1 MKNKSTVKKIYF
13 GVSLIIVLTLLIL
26 IFCLSHENGED
37 STETSGWFTT
47 LINFILPFPVS
58 ESVVRTLA
66 HFSEFACLS
75 FFMNNLFVSYK
86 NKLSPV
92 ISCTLSFVYAITDE
106 IHQIFIPGRACQFQD
121 MMVDLAGIISG
132 MIVFSLLYF
141 VIKKALSFKNWR
153 LFLIIKTIFIKKEI
167 INTNNKNPLFS
178 VPRSRGILNY
188 NNLFKR
194 IIYS

>member
-1 MKNKSTVKKIYF
+1 MQFTLISEIKKVKNKSTVKKIYF

-75 FFMNNLFVSYK
+75 FFMNNFSVSYK

-92 ISCTLSFVYAITDE
+92 IYCTLSFVYAITDE
-106 IHQIFIPGRACQFQD
+106 IHQIFVPGRACQFQD
-121 MMVDLAGIISG
+121 MMVDLAGILSG
-132 MIVFSLLYF
+132 FIVYAVIYILIRKT
-141 VIKKALSFKNWR
+141 IKKFGMRNA
-153 LFLIIKTIFIKKEI
+153 
-167 INTNNKNPLFS
+167 
-178 VPRSRGILNY
+178 
-188 NNLFKR
+188 
-194 IIYS
+194 